1 MSAMSQEPHE
11 GKQSVTRRKFSK
23 IATTY
28 AASLTAWLSG
38 CASLFQKDSPSG
50 PLPQITCA
58 TSSSDVA
65 QEYEYVVVGSGAGG
79 GPLAAN
85 LAKAGHR
92 VLLLEAGAD
101 GEKKENDSLIYRVP
115 AFHGLASEEPSQ
127 SWNFFVRHYESEGKQ
142 VRDDKYVKEKDGVL
156 YPRAGALGG
165 CTAHH
170 AMITIYPHKSDW
182 DELAKLTGDDSWSDD
197 NMRQYFERLERC
209 QYVETP
215 SMMEA
220 NPTRHGFGGWLTTVT
235 ADPKLVV
242 GDRSLKKLIKATLR
256 ESIFKVSGF
265 KGFISRVKLKLKGH
279 LDPNDWRW
287 RVAGKSPEGLVFT
300 PLSVNEGQRVGTREY
315 IRRVQQACPNNLTV
329 KLGALVTKVL
339 FENDSEGNKKAVG
352 VEFLEGPH
360 LYRADPKANPTPHA
374 GERRTVRF
382 SRDIILSG
390 GAFNTPQMLML
401 SGIGPRA
408 ELEKHGIDVQV
419 DLPGVGQNLQDRY
432 EVGVVSEMKK
442 DFSIL
447 EEATFAPPGMN
458 ETPDPMMRDWEL
470 GKGVYTT
477 NGAVLSLIKR
487 SDQSRP
493 DPDLF
498 IFGLVGYFRGYY
510 PGYAKDAAREKNFF
524 TWAVLKAHTQNR
536 GGTVTLRSND
546 PRDTPD
552 INFRYFDEGTSGW
565 QEDLDSV
572 VDGIKTARR
581 IMRRA
586 DEVVDKELVPG
597 LEYDTDEKLGQ
608 FVKDNAWGHHAS
620 CTCKMGPKD
629 DPMAVVDGNFR
640 VHGTKNLRVVDASV
654 FPRIPGFFIVT
665 SVYMISEKATDVIL
679 ADAHRT
685 T

>member
-1 MSAMSQEPHE
+1 MKDSAPKPEGPQPQE
-11 GKQSVTRRKFSK
+11 TRRGFAKRCAKYVAGFM
-23 IATTY
+23 A
-28 AASLTAWLSG
+28 LLSG
-38 CASLFQKDSPSG
+38 CTSLLKKDSALG
-50 PLPQITCA
+50 PLSPITCDKPEA
-58 TSSSDVA
+58 GDGN
-65 QEYEYVVVGSGAGG
+65 EYEYIVVGSGAGG

-92 VLLLEAGAD
+92 VLLLEAGGD
-101 GEKKENDSLIYRVP
+101 EESYTYQVP
-115 AFHGLASEEPSQ
+115 AFHGLASEDPSQ

-142 VRDDKYVKEKDGVL
+142 IRDDKYLKDQGGVL

-182 DELAKLTGDDSWSDD
+182 DELAELTGDSSWSDE
-197 NMRQYFERLERC
+197 NMRKYFERLERC
-209 QYVETP
+209 QYVEQPRT
-215 SMMEA
+215 EGE
-220 NPTRHGFGGWLTTVT
+220 NPTRHGFGGWLTTMT

-242 GDRSLKKLIKATLR
+242 SDRSLKTLIRATLR
-256 ESIFKVSGF
+256 ESVFKVGGF
-265 KGFISRVKLKLKGH
+265 LSRVKLKIKGH

-287 RVAGKSPEGLVFT
+287 REANQSPEGLVFT
-300 PLSVNEGQRVGTREY
+300 PLSVNEGKRVGTREY
-315 IRRVQQACPNNLTV
+315 IRRVQKACPNNLTIQM
-329 KLGALVTKVL
+329 GALVTRVL
-339 FENDSEGNKKAVG
+339 FEDDADGSKKAVG
-352 VEFLEGPH
+352 VEYLEGQH
-360 LYRADPKANPTPHA
+360 LYRADPKANPSPDGGST
-374 GERRTVRF
+374 RMVRF
-382 SRDIILSG
+382 SREIILSG

-401 SGIGPRA
+401 SGIGPKE
-408 ELEKHGIDVQV
+408 ELEKHGIGVQV

-432 EVGVVSEMKK
+432 EVGVVSEMEK

-447 EEATFAPPGMN
+447 QGATFAPPDPSQK
-458 ETPDPMMRDWEL
+458 PDPMMDDWLE

-477 NGAVLSLIKR
+477 NGAVMSLIKR
-487 SDQSRP
+487 SKKDRP

-510 PGYAKDAAREKNFF
+510 PGYAKDAARDKNFF

-546 PRDTPD
+546 PRDVPD
-552 INFRYFDEGTSGW
+552 INFRYFEEGSTGW
-565 QEDLDSV
+565 EEDLESV
-572 VDGIKTARR
+572 VEGIETARR
-581 IMRRA
+581 IMGRA
-586 DEVVDKELVPG
+586 DGVVKQEVIPG
-597 LEYDTDEKLGQ
+597 PAFASREQLRD

-620 CTCKMGPKD
+620 CTCKIGTKD

-679 ADAHRT
+679 ADVRSSAPQP
-685 T
+685 

>member
-1 MSAMSQEPHE
+1 MSDPDSEKSKDVA
-11 GKQSVTRRKFSK
+11 TRRNFGKLC
-23 IATTY
+23 
-28 AASLTAWLSG
+28 AAFTASCMTALTG
-38 CASLFQKDSPSG
+38 CGLLFKKDTAFKPFPPISCNVPDQDD
-50 PLPQITCA
+50 PNEF
-58 TSSSDVA
+58 
-65 QEYEYVVVGSGAGG
+65 EYIVVGSGAGG

-92 VLLLEAGAD
+92 VLLLEAGSD
-101 GEKKENDSLIYRVP
+101 EESYTYQVP
-115 AFHGLASEEPSQ
+115 AFHGLASEDPSQ

-142 VRDDKYVKEKDGVL
+142 VRDDKYLKEKDGVL

-165 CTAHH
+165 CTTHH

-182 DELAKLTGDDSWSDD
+182 DNLAAVTGDDSWSDD

-209 QYVETP
+209 QYVDAP
-215 SMMEA
+215 GDSEA
-220 NPTRHGFGGWLTTVT
+220 NPTRHGFGGWLTTIT

-242 GDRSLKKLIKATLR
+242 RDRSLKKLIRATLR
-256 ESIFKVSGF
+256 ESIFKVD
-265 KGFISRVKLKLKGH
+265 GFISRVRLKLKGH

-287 RVAGKSPEGLVFT
+287 RKAGKSPEGLVFT

-315 IRRVQQACPNNLTV
+315 IRRVQKACPNNLTIRM
-329 KLGALVTKVL
+329 GALVNRVL
-339 FENDSEGNKKAVG
+339 METDLDGAKRAVG
-352 VEFLEGPH
+352 VEYLEGQH
-360 LYRADPKANPTPHA
+360 LYRADPQANPNAQA
-374 GERRTVRF
+374 GAIRTVRC
-382 SRDIILSG
+382 RREVILSG
-390 GAFNTPQMLML
+390 GAFNTPQMLMM
-401 SGIGPRA
+401 SGIGPKA
-408 ELEKHGIDVQV
+408 GLDKHGINVHL

-432 EVGVVSEMKK
+432 EVGVVSEMKD

-447 EEATFAPPGMN
+447 QDGTFEPPAPN
-458 ETPDPMMRDWEL
+458 TEPDPMMREWIQ

-487 SDQSRP
+487 SDQTRP

-498 IFGLVGYFRGYY
+498 IFGLVGYFKGYY

-536 GGTVTLRSND
+536 GGTVTLRSSD
-546 PRDTPD
+546 PRDTPE
-552 INFRYFDEGTSGW
+552 INFRYFEEGTTGW
-565 QEDLDSV
+565 EEDLDSV
-572 VDGIKTARR
+572 VDGIQTARR
-581 IMRRA
+581 IMNRA
-586 DEVVDKELVPG
+586 DDIVEKELIPG
-597 LEYDTDEKLGQ
+597 QDFDTKEKLRQ

-620 CTCKMGPKD
+620 CTCKIGPAE

-679 ADAHRT
+679 ADVQAT
-685 T
+685 TSS